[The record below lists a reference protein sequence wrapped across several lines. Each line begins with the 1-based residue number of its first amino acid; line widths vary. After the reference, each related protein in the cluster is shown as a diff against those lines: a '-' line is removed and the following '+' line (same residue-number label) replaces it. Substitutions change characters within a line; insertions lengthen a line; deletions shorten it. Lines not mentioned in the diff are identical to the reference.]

1 MSESVSKWG
10 PGTRRVRFT
19 PTEPGEFKFWCHVDH
34 HAKKGMT
41 GTLVVLP

>member
-1 MSESVSKWG
+1 VWI
-10 PGTRRVRFT
+10 PGTRRLHFT
-19 PTEPGEFKFWCHVDH
+19 PAAPGDYRFFCHVGG